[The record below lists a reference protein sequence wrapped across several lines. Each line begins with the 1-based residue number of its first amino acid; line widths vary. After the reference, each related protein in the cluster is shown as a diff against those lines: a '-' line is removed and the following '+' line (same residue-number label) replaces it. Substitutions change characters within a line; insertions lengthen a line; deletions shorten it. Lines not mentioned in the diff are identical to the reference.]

1 MWAELLLPRVA
12 ASCGHSVTWRRNRQ
26 TLAARLCAQTHQLR
40 DPGGERVTGRP
51 LRVAGAQ
58 GDCGSHCITRGCSR
72 GAATLSARPAHE
84 MFCRGAASAV
94 GARVLET
101 GGKNLTYHNRRKR
114 LRGREG
120 KHRGAMQC
128 RLLRHPSV
136 GVDQTSL
143 SGWQILCPRRV
154 VASRC
159 PSRDA
164 GHITRPPRRD
174 LPACLLQMPLTEIPR
189 SPHPWPPGSSCRW
202 DSVQRCGPWLG
213 GLFLV

>member
-12 ASCGHSVTWRRNRQ
+12 ASCGHRVTWRRNRQ

-94 GARVLET
+94 GARVHET

-120 KHRGAMQC
+120 KRRGDARTNAEGPCSADYLDTPQSALI
-128 RLLRHPSV
+128 RRPS
-136 GVDQTSL
+136 
-143 SGWQILCPRRV
+143 
-154 VASRC
+154 
-159 PSRDA
+159 A
-164 GHITRPPRRD
+164 GGRYSAQGG
-174 LPACLLQMPLTEIPR
+174 LWPAGA
-189 SPHPWPPGSSCRW
+189 PPGM
-202 DSVQRCGPWLG
+202 LG
-213 GLFLV
+213 T